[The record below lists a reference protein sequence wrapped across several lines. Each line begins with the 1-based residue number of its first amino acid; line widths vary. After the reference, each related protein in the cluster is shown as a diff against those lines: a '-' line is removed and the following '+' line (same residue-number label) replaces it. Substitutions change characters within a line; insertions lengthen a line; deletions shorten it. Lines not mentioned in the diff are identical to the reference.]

1 MDKILRDLWTQ
12 QTAIQELYRDC
23 IEPVCKK
30 HQINPIEFGILIHLH
45 KYPTLNRGADIV
57 KMKGL
62 SKSYVSLSVKTLTKK
77 ELLVGEY
84 RDGDRKNIYLRLLP
98 LAEPIIAD
106 GLEAQKQFC
115 QTLYKG
121 FSEEEIS
128 QLFSYYTRVNENVVG
143 PRASK
148 KQRAK
153 S

>member
-1 MDKILRDLWTQ
+1 MDKLLRDFWTQ
-12 QTAIQELYRDC
+12 QTAIQELYRNC

-30 HQINPIEFGILIHLH
+30 HEINPIEFGILIHLH
-45 KYPTLNRGADIV
+45 KYPTFNRGADIV

-84 RDGDRKNIYLRLLP
+84 KDGDRKNIYLHLLP
-98 LAEPIIAD
+98 SAEPIVED
-106 GLEAQKQFC
+106 GLEAQKKFC

-128 QLFSYYTRVNENVVG
+128 QLTSFYNRINENVVG

-148 KQRAK
+148 KQRTK